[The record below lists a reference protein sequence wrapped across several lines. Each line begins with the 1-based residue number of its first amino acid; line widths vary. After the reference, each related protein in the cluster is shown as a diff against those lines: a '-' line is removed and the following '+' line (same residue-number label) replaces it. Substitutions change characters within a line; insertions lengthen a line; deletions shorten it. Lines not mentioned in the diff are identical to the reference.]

1 MSLHIDR
8 KFVSYLAPKLPG
20 FHQKSDYLWNF
31 RCPLCGDSRQNKRK
45 MRGYLYR
52 RKSDLFFSC
61 HNCGAS
67 VSFGNFLKHMD
78 RSLYNEYQMERFKNE
93 SHGNTPKPDFSFA
106 KQKPVFNNTKRI
118 CLPTIE
124 SLDDDHSAK
133 RYLVKRKIPKPFLAQ
148 MFYANDFKA
157 FVDEIIPDNGKEL
170 RKEDPR
176 IVIPFY
182 DEENNLLGFQGRAVG
197 DSKIKYITIKIAD
210 ENQKVFGLDKVDK
223 SKTIYVVEGPI
234 DAMFL
239 QNSLAMM
246 DATLYNAISYVGDYD
261 YVFVYDNEPRNKD
274 VIRHMKRTIELGQK
288 ICIWPKN
295 IKEKDINAMALAGL
309 SPQSIIDSNTF
320 SNQKAMLEFT
330 QWTKS

>member
-8 KFVSYLAPKLPG
+8 KFVNFLSPRLQG

-31 RCPLCGDSRQNKRK
+31 RCPICGDSKATKRK
-45 MRGYLYR
+45 MRGYIYR

-67 VSFGNFLKHMD
+67 ISFGNLLKHMD

-93 SHGNTPKPDFSFA
+93 SHGNTPRPDFSFV
-106 KQKPVFNNTKRI
+106 KQKPVFSTQKRI

-133 RYLVKRKIPKPFLAQ
+133 KYLVKRKIPNKFLAK
-148 MFYANDFKA
+148 MFYANDFKE
-157 FVDEIIPDNGKEL
+157 FIDELIPGNDKGLK
-170 RKEDPR
+170 KEDPR

-182 DEENNLLGFQGRAVG
+182 DEDKNLLGVQGRAIG

-210 ENQKVFGLDKVDK
+210 ENQKVFGLDELDK
-223 SKTIYVVEGPI
+223 TKTIYVVEGPI

-239 QNSLAMM
+239 QNSIAMM
-246 DATLYNAISYVGDYD
+246 DATLYNAVSYVGDYD

-274 VIRHMKRTIELGQK
+274 VNRHMKKTIELGRK

-295 IKEKDINAMALAGL
+295 IKEKDINAMVLAGL

-320 SNQKAMLEFT
+320 ENQRAMLEFI